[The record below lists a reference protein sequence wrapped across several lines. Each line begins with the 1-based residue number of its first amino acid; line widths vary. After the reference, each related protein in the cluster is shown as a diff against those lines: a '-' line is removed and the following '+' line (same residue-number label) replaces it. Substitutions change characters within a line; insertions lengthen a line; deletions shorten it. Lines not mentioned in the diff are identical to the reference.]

1 MAEMLESTKA
11 PKAGGQITPQSVQ
24 EQMHL
29 TPQQAQQ
36 LERIVLAGRKVMFS
50 AESHH
55 LMSEQMDGPG
65 PIAEKLGQG
74 AAGLMGLLM
83 QESKGSIPPNLIIPA
98 GLILLAHA
106 ADFMRQAG
114 DTVTDQDIAAGMGVM
129 VSATLSASGID
140 PDKVAQI
147 GAQSAQSAQKIP
159 AKESAK

>member
-11 PKAGGQITPQSVQ
+11 PKEGDQITPQSVQ

-55 LMSEQMDGPG
+55 LMAEQMDGPG

-147 GAQSAQSAQKIP
+147 GAQAMQSAPKIP
-159 AKESAK
+159 EKEAAK